1 MRRIAWASIVAALA
15 LPAVAFPA
23 LVMAQQPQMSGECG
37 VLNGAAVDFRI
48 MADTGTVVVIVN
60 NKTGTIEASSYRCF
74 RFTADKY
81 DLANNRFIPRFTIPT
96 SNTVDAYKS
105 GYNDALS
112 EIVNRANGMRK

>member
-1 MRRIAWASIVAALA
+1 MKRIAWVLAAAAVLS
-15 LPAVAFPA
+15 LPFAAPA
-23 LVMAQQPQMSGECG
+23 TAQSQMAGECG
-37 VLNGAAVDFRI
+37 VLNGTAADFRI

-96 SNTVDAYKS
+96 SDTVDAYKS

>member
-1 MRRIAWASIVAALA
+1 MKRIAWVLAAAAVLSLPFAS
-15 LPAVAFPA
+15 PA
-23 LVMAQQPQMSGECG
+23 MAQQPQMSGECG
-37 VLNGAAVDFRI
+37 VLNGAAADFRI
-48 MADTGTVVVIVN
+48 MADTGTVVVIAN
-60 NKTGTIEASSYRCF
+60 NKTGTVEASSYRCF